1 MRAERCSEG
10 VAICEREVQLVGLW
24 RKRGV
29 EERKGYM
36 RALHKKERGTFAVAM
51 SGELL
56 AGKENSW

>member
-29 EERKGYM
+29 EERKGHM
-36 RALHKKERGTFAVAM
+36 RALHKKGRGTFAVAM
-51 SGELL
+51 SGEL
-56 AGKENSW
+56 